1 MKNNK
6 IIYVC
11 DLKNNKMNTHVT
23 HQSAWETE
31 HCLRFLS
38 PLYALLHCI
47 LLLPR
52 KTELPCRNFVF
63 LDCFLTYGFEF
74 YMESFCMN
82 FFEPDFSVVCVCGI
96 YPCWYCSC
104 SKYSFSPM
112 CSFPFYDYT
121 AIYEAK
127 YPAEGHLNCFQL
139 FAIKITAVMNTLEL
153 LYMFSGTSMQ
163 EFF

>member
-82 FFEPDFSVVCVCGI
+82 FFEPDFSVGCVCGI

-127 YPAEGHLNCFQL
+127 YPICIPLSPGNQQHPGF
-139 FAIKITAVMNTLEL
+139 NTCYRRAKSDLVSSIIWE
-153 LYMFSGTSMQ
+153 
-163 EFF
+163 